1 MFVALGAETE
11 KRYAEDEIKAILEKL
26 SEHEDEYGIIL
37 RAKGI
42 LQTPDGEWIHFDY
55 VPGEGDVR
63 FGTAAVTGRLCII
76 GSKVNKEALEALFG
90 VSLKG

>member
-1 MFVALGAETE
+1 MNG
-11 KRYAEDEIKAILEKL
+11 ILE
-26 SEHEDEYGIIL
+26 SFNDQERFGFVL

-42 LQTPDGEWIHFDY
+42 VQGADGKWIYFDY

-63 FGTAAVTGRLCII
+63 FGSAAVTGRLCII